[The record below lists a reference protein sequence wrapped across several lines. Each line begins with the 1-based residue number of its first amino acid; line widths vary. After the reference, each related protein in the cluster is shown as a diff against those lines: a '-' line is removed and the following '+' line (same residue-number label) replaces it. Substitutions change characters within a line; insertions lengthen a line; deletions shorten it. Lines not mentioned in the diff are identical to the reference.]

1 MIGKQIKGTGF
12 RGCLNYVLGKKD
24 AALIGGTMCGQTPEE
39 LAAEFAIARQLRPN
53 LKVAVFHA
61 SLSVASTEKLENSEK
76 NDQRWLTIAANYMK
90 AMNFDNSQ
98 YAVVKHSDTDHDHI
112 HIVASRIRLD
122 GGVVDDSWD
131 YYRSQET
138 IRQLEHNYNLE
149 TVIPSWETD
158 KRAPTT
164 GEHRQLKSKGDKS
177 VRVQLQDIIDE
188 VAQDN
193 PSMPEFVERLQQ
205 QGVEVQVKL
214 TRNGFS
220 KGISYNLNEVAF
232 SGTQLGKAYTFSGL
246 QKHRGISYD
255 KGRDSARIEA
265 LMQPQ
270 HLASVPGEAEEY
282 DLEPPQHLAMAS
294 GEAEENELESPP
306 SELAATA
313 STTPTTAIKL
323 ESPPSEPAATTPLT
337 PATANELEPSQSELT
352 ETALTTPATA
362 IKVESPQSELTE
374 TTPLTPATANEL
386 ELPQSELTETA
397 LTTPA
402 TANELELQ
410 LSILP
415 ERNENHWTRVRS
427 HLATEYS
434 LPLELLDKLHSH
446 SWLYADSKNAVFTG
460 RTLDGEASEAFILD
474 ERGNWTTRHPLPS
487 EAAFWVATTGEI
499 ERAVI
504 TCNPIEA
511 LSILLIELENNPNN
525 SATELTTIYIGIER
539 ASQLP
544 TQFLQE
550 LDSVL
555 IALAEDSQ
563 LAQNALALLPNAE
576 VVSPQSSWNDIWI
589 QLIEREQRSHKQNN
603 PQHKQQIPN
612 IELD

>member
-61 SLSVASTEKLENSEK
+61 TLSVDSTEKLEDSEE
-76 NDQRWLTIAANYMK
+76 NDQRWLAIAANYMK
-90 AMNFDNSQ
+90 AMEFDNNQ
-98 YAVVKHSDTDHDHI
+98 YVVVKHNDTDHDHI

-122 GGVVDDSWD
+122 GSVVDDSWD
-131 YYRSQET
+131 YYKSQET
-138 IRQLEHNYNLE
+138 IRQLERNYSLE
-149 TVIPSWETD
+149 TVTPSWETD
-158 KRAPTT
+158 KRAQTT
-164 GEHRQLKSKGDKS
+164 GEHRQLKSKGNKS
-177 VRVQLQDIIDE
+177 VRVQLQDLIDE
-188 VAQDN
+188 VTQDN

-205 QGVEVQVKL
+205 QAVEVQV
-214 TRNGFS
+214 TQTGIGFS
-220 KGISYNLNEVAF
+220 KGISYNLDGVAL
-232 SGTQLGKAYTFSGL
+232 SGTQLGKAYTFCGL
-246 QKHRGISYD
+246 QKHRGVSYD
-255 KGRDSARIEA
+255 KGRDNALIED

-270 HLASVPGEAEEY
+270 HLAIAPGK
-282 DLEPPQHLAMAS
+282 
-294 GEAEENELESPP
+294 AEENELESSQ
-306 SELAATA
+306 SELE
-313 STTPTTAIKL
+313 TTA
-323 ESPPSEPAATTPLT
+323 PAI
-337 PATANELEPSQSELT
+337 PATANELESSQFELV
-352 ETALTTPATA
+352 AGAPG
-362 IKVESPQSELTE
+362 
-374 TTPLTPATANEL
+374 
-386 ELPQSELTETA
+386 
-397 LTTPA
+397 TPA

-415 ERNENHWTRVRS
+415 ERNENQWQKVRS
-427 HLATEYS
+427 HLAVEYS
-434 LPLELLDKLHSH
+434 LPLELLDLLHAH
-446 SWLYADSKNAVFTG
+446 SWLYADSEKAVFTG
-460 RTLDGEASEAFILD
+460 RTLEGEARFAFVLD
-474 ERGNWTTRHPLPS
+474 ARGNWTTTHPLPS
-487 EAAFWVATTGEI
+487 EAAFWVAITGEI

-525 SATELTTIYIGIER
+525 SATELPTIYIGIER
-539 ASQLP
+539 VSQLP

-550 LDSVL
+550 LDSVI

-589 QLIEREQRSHKQNN
+589 QLIEQEQRSHKQNN
-603 PQHKQQIPN
+603 QQHKQPIPN